1 MKDIT
6 WLSRL
11 LRVCSA
17 SILVTSILI
26 IKAHAASLQVAPIL
40 LEFSPNE
47 RVKELWLTNTGNE
60 SIRAQVRVNEWVQEN
75 QRDTLMPSKSLIASP
90 MVLSIP
96 AQQRQLVRLIRNS
109 PVNNT
114 EQAFRLIVDEL
125 PNKQQET
132 KSGLT
137 VLLKYS
143 IPVFFKVSNSTDVD
157 QRLST
162 LKGLTF
168 KYSPQK
174 LTVNN
179 QSDSYRKFSQF
190 AYVNEMNEKVMIQ
203 QGLVGYVMSGQTM
216 EWTIPN
222 AVKVTTGGKFV
233 AVVNSDLSEQT
244 LPLSP

>member
-1 MKDIT
+1 MKNTT

-26 IKAHAASLQVAPIL
+26 LRAHAASLQVAPIL

-60 SIRAQVRVNEWVQEN
+60 SIRAQIRVNEWVQEN
-75 QRDTLMPSKSLIASP
+75 QQDMLIPSKGLIASP

-109 PVNNT
+109 PVKNT

-143 IPVFFKVSNSTDVD
+143 IPVFFKVSNSNDIA

-162 LKGLTF
+162 LKGITF

-174 LTVNN
+174 LTVIN
-179 QSDSYRKFSQF
+179 QSDSYKKFSQF
-190 AYVNEMNEKVMIQ
+190 AYVNEMNKKIIIQ

-233 AVVNSDLSEQT
+233 AVVNSDVSEQT